1 MSNQSRLEAAGIIEP
16 NTVLTPEQCAAIEKL
31 SSQQVDQLISV
42 RDSLKAGTGVKDS
55 GVKDSLGIAPGI
67 NLPKP

>member
-1 MSNQSRLEAAGIIEP
+1 MSNQSKLEAAEVIEP

-31 SSQQVDQLISV
+31 STQQVDQLISA
-42 RDSLKAGTGVKDS
+42 RDSLKAAIDITDS
-55 GVKDSLGIAPGI
+55 IGIGI